1 MLAEEKNDSN
11 KEDNTNIMNNCFLDF
26 LSNLITNSTVKKL
39 SDIKKKY

>member
-11 KEDNTNIMNNCFLDF
+11 NEDITSIMNNCFSDF

>member
-11 KEDNTNIMNNCFLDF
+11 NEDITSIMNNCFLDF